1 MRATKANMLRLNQN
15 STGNDRK
22 TLTGPVSTLYI
33 CYFGL
38 REPLVQTQ
46 VLPYLRELAAAGV
59 EVYLLTFEPQMQRE
73 WDANTRNDEKARLV
87 AQGIKWS
94 ALAYH
99 KRPSAPATLYDI
111 AAGASMAVRLVR
123 RHRIDVLH
131 ARAHI
136 PMAMALI
143 AARITGCFLVFDIRG
158 MMAEEYADAG
168 VWAEKS
174 ITFRAIKM
182 IERAGIRRADQLV
195 VLTHSMRKWLR
206 ESGLTTG
213 EKIEVIPCCVD
224 FARYD
229 QLDNETNQEPGNFEV
244 IYAGSVTGLY
254 LLEEMA
260 AFFVA
265 LRQHEP
271 RAFLRILTMS
281 PLDEATRRLVRAG
294 VARENFWVGRVDARE
309 VPHYLRRA
317 RVGLSFRKSTFSQL
331 AASPTKIPEYLAA
344 GLPVVSNAGIGDVD
358 NLLESE
364 GVGAV
369 VRDFTPAEFERAARI
384 ALQLAAD
391 SKVRAHCVEVAHRY
405 FDIKTIGA
413 NGYLNVYRRIAN
425 ASSSSSIQR
434 SASDE
439 ISRCS

>member
-1 MRATKANMLRLNQN
+1 MGTDRNRL
-15 STGNDRK
+15 SE
-22 TLTGPVSTLYI
+22 PVSTLYI

-73 WDANTRNDEKARLV
+73 WTPHSRNDEEGRLA

-94 ALAYH
+94 ALSYH
-99 KRPSAPATLYDI
+99 KRPSVPATLYDI
-111 AAGASMAVRLVR
+111 AAGAWAAARLVR
-123 RHRIDVLH
+123 RHGINVLH
-131 ARAHI
+131 ARAHV
-136 PMAMALI
+136 PMVMALI
-143 AARITGCFLVFDIRG
+143 AARITGCLLVFDIRG

-168 VWAEKS
+168 VWAENSVK
-174 ITFRAIKM
+174 FRAIKM
-182 IERAGIRRADQLV
+182 IERAGIRRANQIV

-206 ESGLTTG
+206 ESYLISG
-213 EKIEVIPCCVD
+213 EEIEVIPCCVD
-224 FARYD
+224 FARYA
-229 QLDNETNQEPGNFEV
+229 QVESETKPKPDNFEV

-260 AFFVA
+260 AFFLA
-265 LRQHEP
+265 LRRHEP
-271 RAFLRILTMS
+271 SAFLRILTMS
-281 PLDEATRRLVRAG
+281 PLEETTERLRQAG
-294 VARENFWVGRVDARE
+294 LAPENFWVGGVKAHE
-309 VPHYLRRA
+309 VPRYLGHA
-317 RVGLSFRKSTFSQL
+317 RLGLSFRKSTFSQL

-358 NLLESE
+358 HLLESE
-364 GVGAV
+364 GIGVV
-369 VRDFTPAEFERAARI
+369 VRDFTPEEFERAARG

-391 SKVRAHCVEVAHRY
+391 SNLRARCVQVARQH
-405 FDIKTIGA
+405 FDIKMIGA
-413 NGYLNVYRRIAN
+413 NGYINVYRRIAN
-425 ASSSSSIQR
+425 ARSSSNSHR